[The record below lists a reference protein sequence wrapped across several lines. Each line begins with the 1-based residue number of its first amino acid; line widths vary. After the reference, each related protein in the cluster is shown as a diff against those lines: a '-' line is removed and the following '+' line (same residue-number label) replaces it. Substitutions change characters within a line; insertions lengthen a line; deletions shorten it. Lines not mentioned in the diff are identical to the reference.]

1 MQQAK
6 KSEASSDKSKSAHS
20 TPTPKQPPIIS
31 RTENQKPKLE
41 IQSSPPKPQQTNTG
55 IIIAKEAVNEMKK
68 EKALS
73 IEEIDLKIK
82 MLEAKKKEELR
93 AQRSKDLAK
102 VREICKQHGFTQ
114 RMLRGALADGRERK
128 AGVNLVGSV

>member
-6 KSEASSDKSKSAHS
+6 KSETGSHKSVSAHS
-20 TPTPKQPPIIS
+20 APTPKQPPIIS

-41 IQSSPPKPQQTNTG
+41 IQPSTPKMQQANT
-55 IIIAKEAVNEMKK
+55 ATVVTKEALNEIKQ

-82 MLEAKKKEELR
+82 VLEAKKKEELR
-93 AQRSKDLAK
+93 AQRGRDLAK

-114 RMLRGALADGRERK
+114 RMLRGALAGGRERK
-128 AGVNLVGSV
+128 AGVNLAGSV